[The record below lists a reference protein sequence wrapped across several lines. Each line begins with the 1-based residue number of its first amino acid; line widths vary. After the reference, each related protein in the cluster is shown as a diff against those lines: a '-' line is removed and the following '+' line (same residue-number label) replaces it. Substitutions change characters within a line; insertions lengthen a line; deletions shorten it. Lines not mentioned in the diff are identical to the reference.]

1 MDSNG
6 KSEFDSGFDL
16 HGRATIS
23 SLSMLE
29 ATDFIQINFLGKL
42 SRSSL
47 REKYQLRDKKI
58 LSMRKT
64 LSIFFYALKNR
75 WGESTFLES
84 ET

>member
-1 MDSNG
+1 MDYNG

-42 SRSSL
+42 STSSL
-47 REKYQLRDKKI
+47 RETYQLCDKKYSPCAKP
-58 LSMRKT
+58 LV
-64 LSIFFYALKNR
+64 Y
-75 WGESTFLES
+75 FLCAQLP
-84 ET
+84 TG